1 MNRRAAARIEAA
13 VDAGAALLFAA
24 AVAYALW
31 RLMTTQVAAAGSIG
45 AFALCLAGLRRV
57 PATHVSPVES
67 CCGPTPVADLLAE
80 ADRSIAHAEDE
91 LVLDDILAAL
101 DSGSRV
107 VRLFEPAAM
116 PTPGQLKDR
125 IDRHLGAGGVTP
137 ASDASQALHDAL
149 ADLRRSLR

>member
-1 MNRRAAARIEAA
+1 VKAARIEAA

-31 RLMTTQVAAAGSIG
+31 TAMTVQAAAAGSVG

-57 PATHVSPVES
+57 PAAPISAVEPS
-67 CCGPTPVADLLAE
+67 RSVTPVTNLLAE
-80 ADRSIAHAEDE
+80 ADRSLAHAEDE
-91 LVLDDILAAL
+91 LVLDDILSAL
-101 DSGSRV
+101 DSESRV

-116 PTPGQLKDR
+116 PTPGQMKDR
-125 IDRHLGAGGVTP
+125 IDRHLGVDDGV
-137 ASDASQALHDAL
+137 ASPDASQALHDAL

>member
-1 MNRRAAARIEAA
+1 MNGRAAARIEAA

-31 RLMTTQVAAAGSIG
+31 RVMTAQVAAAGSMG
-45 AFALCLAGLRRV
+45 AFALCLTVLRRV
-57 PATHVSPVES
+57 PATSVPLIETS
-67 CCGPTPVADLLAE
+67 CGPTPVADLLAE
-80 ADRSIAHAEDE
+80 ADRSLAHAEDE

-125 IDRHLGAGGVTP
+125 IDRHLGGGDVSP